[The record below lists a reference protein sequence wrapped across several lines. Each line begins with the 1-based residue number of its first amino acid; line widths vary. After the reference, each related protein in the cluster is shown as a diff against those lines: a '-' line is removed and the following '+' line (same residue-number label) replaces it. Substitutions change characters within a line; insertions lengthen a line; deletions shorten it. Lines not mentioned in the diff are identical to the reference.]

1 MILFCNFS
9 VPDHDQCDLT
19 VQISQNIQPLRQR
32 LALNLDQI
40 LAAVF
45 LAFHRLQQCYRLR
58 LGVQFQQSLDVHSLS
73 RRNMIDHN
81 TILNGFYV

>member
-45 LAFHRLQQCYRLR
+45 LAFTDCSNATDC
-58 LGVQFQQSLDVHSLS
+58 VLDSNSSNL
-73 RRNMIDHN
+73 
-81 TILNGFYV
+81 